1 MQSKTD
7 TTKLNSLGERL
18 SGNGRKHGSSGGGRG
33 IRHISQ
39 RSVISEDTD
48 EPKSTTLSKIPVRYR
63 SFAQVIDGQIVHKLV
78 IHSDYDIDDGRIDL
92 SIGTEDSTEQII
104 IKEANPGIARDNTIT
119 GLKILSNRP
128 NIVYV
133 KFADNMKYSI
143 ILEAYEIK

>member
-1 MQSKTD
+1 M
-7 TTKLNSLGERL
+7 
-18 SGNGRKHGSSGGGRG
+18 
-33 IRHISQ
+33 
-39 RSVISEDTD
+39 
-48 EPKSTTLSKIPVRYR
+48 
-63 SFAQVIDGQIVHKLV
+63 HKLV

-128 NIVYV
+128 NIVHV